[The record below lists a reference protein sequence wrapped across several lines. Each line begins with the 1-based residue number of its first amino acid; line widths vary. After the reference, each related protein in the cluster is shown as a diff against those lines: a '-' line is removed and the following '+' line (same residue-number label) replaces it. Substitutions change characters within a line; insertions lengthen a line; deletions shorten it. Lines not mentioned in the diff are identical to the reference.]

1 MKILSVIN
9 ISNPDDL
16 QCDSGVIFQ
25 KILANE
31 FIKMKNISYTI
42 LGPDSQS
49 FKSIEF
55 SGCRKQVAKLGNT
68 RYESRF
74 SFDWTTVK
82 EIIEEEK
89 PDIIFN
95 NQVELTSAIR
105 SLLVTLNNT
114 YTRIVTYC
122 HYPAIWAINSNQS
135 PVADG
140 SLNHNN
146 LGIPIIFS
154 IISALLTADIFITQ
168 SHFSKYL
175 LTQTAL
181 YYRLQLPKE
190 IVIIAPPADPSLSK
204 RKLES
209 APKNRQI
216 LYNHRLYESYG
227 TNEFLQF
234 IRQAKALD
242 FELIISDP
250 MPSRSKERLSLN
262 NTPSYFRNTLNDLS
276 FAKVINGNI
285 PRDKYAEV
293 IENSRLAF
301 ASMRKACVWSMAAID
316 CMDIGVPV
324 LAPRYAAYPE
334 FIPDEL
340 LFDTKEEAYSL
351 AEKLLNEDG
360 FWHHCSKRCQ
370 TITQSFSS
378 SVIANRFYELFQ
390 KSDRKAMKC
399 VV

>member
-1 MKILSVIN
+1 MKILSIIN

-16 QCDSGVIFQ
+16 ECDSGVIFQ
-25 KILANE
+25 KILASE
-31 FIKMKNISYTI
+31 FVKKKDLSYVI
-42 LGPDSQS
+42 LGPDSQA

-82 EIIEEEK
+82 YIIEIEK
-89 PDIIFN
+89 PDVIFN

-105 SLLVTLNNT
+105 SLLVTLKNT
-114 YTRIVTYC
+114 TTRIVTYC
-122 HYPAIWAINSNQS
+122 HYPAIWSIDSS
-135 PVADG
+135 SKPILDG
-140 SLNHNN
+140 SLNHEN
-146 LGIPIIFS
+146 LGVPIIFR
-154 IISALLTADIFITQ
+154 ILSALLTTDIFITQ
-168 SHFSKYL
+168 SHFAKYL

-181 YYRLQLPKE
+181 YHRLQLHKE
-190 IVIIAPPADPSLSK
+190 ITVIPPPADPSLTK
-204 RKLES
+204 VKLKA
-209 APKNRQI
+209 APKSKQI

-234 IRQAKALD
+234 IQQSEALD

-262 NTPSYFRNTLNDLS
+262 NTPDYFRKLFNNLPY
-276 FAKVINGNI
+276 AKTVNGNI
-285 PRDKYAEV
+285 SRDKYAK
-293 IENSRLAF
+293 IIGNSRLAF

-334 FIPDEL
+334 FIPSEL
-340 LFDTKEEAYSL
+340 LFDTKEGAYSL
-351 AEKLLNEDG
+351 LEKLLNDDN
-360 FWHHCSKRCQ
+360 FWKHCSKRCQ
-370 TITQSFSS
+370 DITQNFSS
-378 SVIANRFYELFQ
+378 SIIADRFYKSFQ
-390 KSDRKAMKC
+390 KSSRETTKC

>member
-1 MKILSVIN
+1 MKVLSIIN

-16 QCDSGVIFQ
+16 ECDSGVIFQ
-25 KILANE
+25 KILASE
-31 FIKMKNISYTI
+31 FVKKENISYVI

-55 SGCRKQVAKLGNT
+55 SGFRKQVAKLGNT

-74 SFDWTTVK
+74 SFDWTAVK
-82 EIIEEEK
+82 DIIEAEK

-105 SLLVTLNNT
+105 SLLVSLKNT

-122 HYPAIWAINSNQS
+122 HYPAIWAIDSNHS
-135 PVADG
+135 PVLDG
-140 SLNHNN
+140 SLNHEN
-146 LGIPIIFS
+146 LGIPITFS
-154 IISALLTADIFITQ
+154 ILSALLTADIFITQ
-168 SHFSKYL
+168 SLFAKYL

-181 YYRLQLPKE
+181 YHRLQLPKE
-190 IVIIAPPADPSLSK
+190 ITIIAPPADPSLSK
-204 RKLES
+204 TKLKT
-209 APKNRQI
+209 APKNKQVF
-216 LYNHRLYESYG
+216 YNHRLYESYG

-234 IRQAKALD
+234 IQQSKSLD

-262 NTPSYFRNTLNDLS
+262 NTPDYFRKILDGLS
-276 FAKVINGNI
+276 YAKVINGNV
-285 PRDKYAEV
+285 PRNKYAE
-293 IENSRLAF
+293 IIGSSRLSF
-301 ASMRKACVWSMAAID
+301 AAMRKACVWSMAAVD

-340 LFDTKEEAYSL
+340 LFNTKEEAYFL
-351 AEKLLNEDG
+351 LEKLLNDDD
-360 FWHHCSKRCQ
+360 FWQHCSKRCQ
-370 TITQSFSS
+370 AITKNFSS
-378 SVIANRFYELFQ
+378 SIIADQFYELFQ
-390 KSDRKAMKC
+390 KISREATKC
-399 VV
+399 AV